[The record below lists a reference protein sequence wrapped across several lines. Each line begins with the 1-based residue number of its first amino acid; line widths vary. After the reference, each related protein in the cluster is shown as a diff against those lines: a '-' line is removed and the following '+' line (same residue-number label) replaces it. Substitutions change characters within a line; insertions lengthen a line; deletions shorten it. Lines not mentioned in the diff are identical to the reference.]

1 MVRKEQCAVRFF
13 LLVVAFN
20 LGYFWWVSTEKLGEN
35 KILNNCSLTQHRPS
49 CSVTETGV
57 LWKKLY
63 DPEIKDDA
71 MTGICKR
78 PELQLHQLS

>member
-35 KILNNCSLTQHRPS
+35 KQKATVQR
-49 CSVTETGV
+49 G
-57 LWKKLY
+57 
-63 DPEIKDDA
+63 
-71 MTGICKR
+71 G
-78 PELQLHQLS
+78 